1 MGAGYLHQFEN
12 VAVARFSI
20 SGLLCFKTEE
30 EKSSALVVASS
41 SLQRS
46 DSQASLLSE
55 SRRGASTLGRRQPS
69 RDRRQ
74 LQAKSSGGRGGG
86 GDDPSQQ
93 ASAAAFQRSR
103 IPVLVRG
110 RSESPKRP
118 DYLRTSAKIRA
129 AKSHESLQLSGAAG
143 EYFADEDIKG
153 GHHRWGRRPTG
164 FARVR
169 RHDCSNHSNS
179 SHLLKTMPNF
189 GAVARRRQITAESAS
204 LMDNTSIA
212 SYNTTASN
220 QYYMQQQQQHF
231 SNNHNANA
239 GRMMAPSRATMRNL
253 LMQTSTK
260 KVADAEAAVGSPKTV
275 CGFVGSSSVVSAE
288 KNYRQNKAFEE
299 RMKKKRQVWE
309 ERNQKIA
316 EKKLELRYLRDE
328 RRLAELRKNE
338 LIKSITTMQD
348 QLNRRRTELNHKIS
362 CMRLEHEIGDL
373 RKRLENMRLRLD
385 AEIRIK
391 DQAELEVR
399 EIRNE
404 ISDKKR
410 MLNEILA
417 AMKRAGA
424 SESHILLL
432 PSSSLATPSNGPKMN
447 GHKSANHHQYV
458 LEMTS
463 RIDSNWRHGKR
474 RTIPSKSLSN
484 LASLPSDA

>member
-1 MGAGYLHQFEN
+1 TIYSTAQT
-12 VAVARFSI
+12 
-20 SGLLCFKTEE
+20 SGLPVGYAKEPPSRKLNHKISCMRLEHEIGDLRKRLENMRLRLDAE
-30 EKSSALVVASS
+30 IRIKDQAELEVREIRNEISDKKRMLNEILAAMKRAGASESHILLLPSS
-41 SLQRS
+41 SL
-46 DSQASLLSE
+46 A
-55 SRRGASTLGRRQPS
+55 TPS
-69 RDRRQ
+69 NGPKMNGH
-74 LQAKSSGGRGGG
+74 KSANHH
-86 GDDPSQQ
+86 QYVLEMT
-93 ASAAAFQRSR
+93 SR
-103 IPVLVRG
+103 IDSNWRHG
-110 RSESPKRP
+110 KR
-118 DYLRTSAKIRA
+118 RTIPS
-129 AKSHESLQLSGAAG
+129 KSLS
-143 EYFADEDIKG
+143 
-153 GHHRWGRRPTG
+153 
-164 FARVR
+164 
-169 RHDCSNHSNS
+169 
-179 SHLLKTMPNF
+179 
-189 GAVARRRQITAESAS
+189 
-204 LMDNTSIA
+204 
-212 SYNTTASN
+212 
-220 QYYMQQQQQHF
+220 
-231 SNNHNANA
+231 
-239 GRMMAPSRATMRNL
+239 NL
-253 LMQTSTK
+253 
-260 KVADAEAAVGSPKTV
+260 A
-275 CGFVGSSSVVSAE
+275 
-288 KNYRQNKAFEE
+288 
-299 RMKKKRQVWE
+299 
-309 ERNQKIA
+309 IA